1 MFRVT
6 NLFSKMIVLKMLSN
20 EIKIIQENIKM
31 IADNQMKWNQDIYHL
46 PISNNLTMTIMWTPA

>member
-6 NLFSKMIVLKMLSN
+6 NLLSKMIVLKMLSN
-20 EIKIIQENIKM
+20 EIIQENIKM

>member
-31 IADNQMKWNQDIYHL
+31 IADNQMK
-46 PISNNLTMTIMWTPA
+46 

>member
-6 NLFSKMIVLKMLSN
+6 NLLSKMIVLKMLSN

-31 IADNQMKWNQDIYHL
+31 IAGNQMK
-46 PISNNLTMTIMWTPA
+46 

>member
-6 NLFSKMIVLKMLSN
+6 NLLSKMIVLKMLSN

-31 IADNQMKWNQDIYHL
+31 IADNQMK
-46 PISNNLTMTIMWTPA
+46 

>member
-6 NLFSKMIVLKMLSN
+6 NFLSKMIVLKMLSN

-31 IADNQMKWNQDIYHL
+31 IADNQMK
-46 PISNNLTMTIMWTPA
+46 